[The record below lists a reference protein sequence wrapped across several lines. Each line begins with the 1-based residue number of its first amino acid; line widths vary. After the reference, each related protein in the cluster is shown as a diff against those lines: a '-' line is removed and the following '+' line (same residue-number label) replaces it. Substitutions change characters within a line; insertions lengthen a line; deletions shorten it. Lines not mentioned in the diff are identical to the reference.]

1 MTTNPLHN
9 ITYGMYILTSQ
20 YNKRDNGCIVDTLI
34 QVADKKISVTVNKQ
48 NLTCEYILKSNKFNA
63 SIINEKADF
72 ELFKHWGFNSGRDID
87 KTTGINYLRS
97 YNGLIYLPDYT
108 NAYISGQVYQTIDL
122 TTHMMFIAD
131 MTAGEVLNDEKSMT
145 YNYYQTNVKKEIK
158 NSGWTCSICGY
169 VYEGDNLPEDYICP
183 LCGHPASDFIKN
195 RS

>member
-1 MTTNPLHN
+1 MTANPLHN

-20 YNKRDNGCIVDTLI
+20 YNERDNGCIVDTLI
-34 QVADKKISVTVNKQ
+34 QVADKKVSVTVNKQ

-87 KTTGINYLRS
+87 KIIGINYQRS

-131 MTAGEVLNDEKSMT
+131 MTAGEVLNNEKSMT

-158 NSGWTCSICGY
+158 NIGWTCSICGY
-169 VYEGDNLPEDYICP
+169 VYENDELPKDFICP
-183 LCGHPASDFIKN
+183 ICGHPASDFIKN